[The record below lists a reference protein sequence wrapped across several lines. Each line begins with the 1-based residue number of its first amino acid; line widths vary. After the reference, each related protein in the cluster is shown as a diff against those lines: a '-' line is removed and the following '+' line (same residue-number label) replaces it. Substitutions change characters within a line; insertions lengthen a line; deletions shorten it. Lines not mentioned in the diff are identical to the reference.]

1 MSSNKK
7 SSKNNKNQEIIE
19 EEEEKEKM
27 EIENEEEENEERDE
41 EGMEDQ
47 EEEDKEQEENE
58 GEEENEEEENKKEEK
73 ENDDLEDRIANIGD
87 ASLKIQ
93 NIVSILS
100 DFKTKREEGKSRST
114 YMQELKNLCKS
125 YYEYN
130 DDICDLIFNL
140 FPPNEA
146 IEFME
151 ASDSQK
157 VLTIRTNSL
166 KTKRRELAKN
176 LISRGVNLDP
186 LAEWSKVGLKIY
198 SSSVPIGATPEY
210 LSGQYMLQ
218 SASSFLP
225 VLAMDPHP
233 GDKILDMCASP
244 GGKTTYIGQLMKNE
258 GLLVAND
265 FKKERIKS
273 LFFNIHRMGIKN
285 SIITNYDGREFA
297 KLYNKFDRVLLDAPC
312 SGLGVIS
319 KDKSV
324 KMNRT
329 YKEILNNSRLQKELI
344 LAAID
349 SCNAKG
355 KGDGIIVYS
364 TCSISVEENEWV
376 IDYALKHR
384 YVKCIETGIEIGEP
398 GLVKFR
404 EKHFHPTVSNTRRI
418 YPHIHNIDG
427 FFIAKLK
434 KYNDGPKIKGEIQ
447 KKEKEKKNKNRN
459 KKKEKKNLNEENE
472 NENEKEVEE
481 EEDENENDNN
491 NIDVDEYENNLEEN
505 SEPEDIQD
513 QIKRGKLKNY
523 NIGDDKNKKNKKKK
537 KNKNKEEDEEDD
549 GIFSGE
555 EYEKDEEDIEK
566 EAKKQKIKKD
576 KMKENKNKDEKNL
589 KKNKKQKQKEIEEVK
604 NKSKEKE
611 KKQNK
616 KEKTLEKNN
625 QEKKEEKTKEEKSNK
640 KVSKIMDIS
649 EEKEE
654 NNNKDNI
661 KSSKKEKKKEKKVI
675 LEKEDEKDEDENKE
689 DEDAKKEIEKSN
701 KKKKKKE
708 RKESEEKEEKLI
720 SKKRKASDSEIK
732 DQDNDNKDKNKDK
745 SGKKKKKK

>member
-7 SSKNNKNQEIIE
+7 NFKKEKAQKIDSEEENEIIE
-19 EEEEKEKM
+19 EENNNEQEEIEEENDKEQEEIEEENDNEQEEKEQ
-27 EIENEEEENEERDE
+27 EENEEEEENEE
-41 EGMEDQ
+41 GKNKVI
-47 EEEDKEQEENE
+47 KE
-58 GEEENEEEENKKEEK
+58 K
-73 ENDDLEDRIANIGD
+73 DDLDERIATIGD

-100 DFKTKREEGKSRST
+100 DFKAKREEGKSRSE
-114 YMQELKNLCKS
+114 YMSELKELCKS

-176 LISRGVNLDP
+176 LIARGVNLDP

-225 VLAMDPHP
+225 VLALDPHP

-285 SIITNYDGREFA
+285 SIVTNYDGREFA

-384 YVKCIETGIEIGEP
+384 YVKCIEAGIEIGEP

-404 EKHFHPTVSNTRRI
+404 EKHFHPSIANTRRI

-434 KYNDGPKIKGEIQ
+434 KYSDGPKIKGEIPQKENQ
-447 KKEKEKKNKNRN
+447 KKQ
-459 KKKEKKNLNEENE
+459 
-472 NENEKEVEE
+472 NEKE
-481 EEDENENDNN
+481 
-491 NIDVDEYENNLEEN
+491 NIDVDDYENNLEEN

-513 QIKRGKLKNY
+513 QIKKGKLKDY
-523 NIGDDKNKKNKKKK
+523 NMSDNKKNKDKK
-537 KNKNKEEDEEDD
+537 KNKEKEDNEEDD
-549 GIFSGE
+549 GIFSGD
-555 EYEKDEEDIEK
+555 EYEKVEEDIEK
-566 EAKKQKIKKD
+566 EAKNKKFKND
-576 KMKENKNKDEKNL
+576 K
-589 KKNKKQKQKEIEEVK
+589 KKNKKKENNK
-604 NKSKEKE
+604 NNEKEKNEDIKKEKE
-611 KKQNK
+611 NLKKKNKNKKKDKKESKESEDEENIEEENTNKMKKEKDKKNKDIIFEEEKDEEKNEKINNKKITKENK
-616 KEKTLEKNN
+616 KEKKLK
-625 QEKKEEKTKEEKSNK
+625 EKKEEENEDINQNDKEE
-640 KVSKIMDIS
+640 I
-649 EEKEE
+649 
-654 NNNKDNI
+654 
-661 KSSKKEKKKEKKVI
+661 KKKE
-675 LEKEDEKDEDENKE
+675 
-689 DEDAKKEIEKSN
+689 
-701 KKKKKKE
+701 KKE
-708 RKESEEKEEKLI
+708 RKESEGKEKEKEKKEEKLI
-720 SKKRKASDSEIK
+720 NKKRKASETNI
-732 DQDNDNKDKNKDK
+732 NNKDK
-745 SGKKKKKK
+745 SNKKKKNK

>member
-1 MSSNKK
+1 MSSHKK
-7 SSKNNKNQEIIE
+7 NMKKENNQKVNDE
-19 EEEEKEKM
+19 EENEEMEVENEEENEENEVIEDKEG
-27 EIENEEEENEERDE
+27 EPEENEEEENE
-41 EGMEDQ
+41 
-47 EEEDKEQEENE
+47 NE
-58 GEEENEEEENKKEEK
+58 KEEK
-73 ENDDLEDRIANIGD
+73 QNDDLDERIANIGD

-93 NIVSILS
+93 NLVSILS
-100 DFKTKREEGKSRST
+100 DFKAKREEGKSRST
-114 YMQELKNLCKS
+114 YISELKELCKS
-125 YYEYN
+125 YFEYN

-225 VLAMDPHP
+225 VLALDPHP

-297 KLYNKFDRVLLDAPC
+297 KLFNKFDRVLLDAPC

-349 SCNAKG
+349 SCNVKG

-384 YVKCIETGIEIGEP
+384 YVKCIECGIEIGEP

-404 EKHFHPTVSNTRRI
+404 EKHFHPSIANTRRI

-434 KYNDGPKIKGEIQ
+434 KYTDGAKIKGNA
-447 KKEKEKKNKNRN
+447 EKDETENKNKKSNQ
-459 KKKEKKNLNEENE
+459 K
-472 NENEKEVEE
+472 NEK
-481 EEDENENDNN
+481 NEDNN
-491 NIDVDEYENNLEEN
+491 DIEANVVVEDYENNLEEN
-505 SEPEDIQD
+505 SEPEDIQE
-513 QIKRGKLKNY
+513 QIKKGKLRNY
-523 NIGDDKNKKNKKKK
+523 NIGDDKGKKSKKKNKK
-537 KNKNKEEDEEDD
+537 EDDEEDD

-555 EYEKDEEDIEK
+555 EYEKVEEDVEK
-566 EAKKQKIKKD
+566 EANKKKLNQSKKEKSKNKEKQKDTSKQNIKEKKEIKNEEKKQKGKEKNVKKNKKEEKEKNDSDDDKEIQRKKKSKENKGENEGKMKGDKSSKKLNMKKEEIEEEEEEENDKLKSSKKKQNKDKKD
-576 KMKENKNKDEKNL
+576 FKKISKEKKDNDMISEEENKKTEIKIKNKNKD
-589 KKNKKQKQKEIEEVK
+589 KEV
-604 NKSKEKE
+604 
-611 KKQNK
+611 K
-616 KEKTLEKNN
+616 KEKDEN
-625 QEKKEEKTKEEKSNK
+625 EEKEVKLINKKRKESENKENKYKDKSNK
-640 KVSKIMDIS
+640 K
-649 EEKEE
+649 
-654 NNNKDNI
+654 
-661 KSSKKEKKKEKKVI
+661 
-675 LEKEDEKDEDENKE
+675 
-689 DEDAKKEIEKSN
+689 
-701 KKKKKKE
+701 
-708 RKESEEKEEKLI
+708 R
-720 SKKRKASDSEIK
+720 
-732 DQDNDNKDKNKDK
+732 KNK
-745 SGKKKKKK
+745 

>member
-7 SSKNNKNQEIIE
+7 NFKKEKAQKIDSEEENEIIE
-19 EEEEKEKM
+19 EENNNEQE
-27 EIENEEEENEERDE
+27 EIEEENDKEQEEIEQEENEEEEENEE
-41 EGMEDQ
+41 GKNKVI
-47 EEEDKEQEENE
+47 KE
-58 GEEENEEEENKKEEK
+58 K
-73 ENDDLEDRIANIGD
+73 DDLDERIATIGD

-100 DFKTKREEGKSRST
+100 DFKAKREEGKSRSE
-114 YMQELKNLCKS
+114 YMSELKELCKS

-176 LISRGVNLDP
+176 LIARGVNLDP

-225 VLAMDPHP
+225 VLALDPHP

-285 SIITNYDGREFA
+285 SIVTNYDGREFA

-384 YVKCIETGIEIGEP
+384 YVKCIEAGIEIGEP

-404 EKHFHPTVSNTRRI
+404 EKHFHPSIANTRRI

-434 KYNDGPKIKGEIQ
+434 KYSDGPKIKGEIPQKENQ
-447 KKEKEKKNKNRN
+447 KKQ
-459 KKKEKKNLNEENE
+459 
-472 NENEKEVEE
+472 NEKE
-481 EEDENENDNN
+481 
-491 NIDVDEYENNLEEN
+491 NIDVDDYENNLEEN

-513 QIKRGKLKNY
+513 QIKKGKLKDY
-523 NIGDDKNKKNKKKK
+523 NMSDNKKNKDKK
-537 KNKNKEEDEEDD
+537 KNKEKEDNEEDD
-549 GIFSGE
+549 GIFSGD
-555 EYEKDEEDIEK
+555 EYEKVEEDIEK
-566 EAKKQKIKKD
+566 EAKNKKFKNDKIKNKKKENNKNNEKEKNEDIKKEKENLKKKNKNKKKD
-576 KMKENKNKDEKNL
+576 KKESKESEDEENIEEENTNKMKKEKDKKNKDIIFEEEKDEEKNE
-589 KKNKKQKQKEIEEVK
+589 KINNKKITKE
-604 NKSKEKE
+604 
-611 KKQNK
+611 NK
-616 KEKTLEKNN
+616 KEKKLK
-625 QEKKEEKTKEEKSNK
+625 EKKEEENEDINQNDKEE
-640 KVSKIMDIS
+640 I
-649 EEKEE
+649 
-654 NNNKDNI
+654 
-661 KSSKKEKKKEKKVI
+661 KKKE
-675 LEKEDEKDEDENKE
+675 
-689 DEDAKKEIEKSN
+689 
-701 KKKKKKE
+701 KKE
-708 RKESEEKEEKLI
+708 RKESEGKEKEKEKKEEKLI
-720 SKKRKASDSEIK
+720 NKKRKASETNI
-732 DQDNDNKDKNKDK
+732 NNKDK
-745 SGKKKKKK
+745 SNKKKKNK

>member
-1 MSSNKK
+1 MSSHKK
-7 SSKNNKNQEIIE
+7 NMKKEKKQEINE
-19 EEEEKEKM
+19 EEVEFENEEENEENE
-27 EIENEEEENEERDE
+27 EIDNEEGEPEENEEEENE
-41 EGMEDQ
+41 
-47 EEEDKEQEENE
+47 NE
-58 GEEENEEEENKKEEK
+58 KEEK
-73 ENDDLEDRIANIGD
+73 QNDDLDERIANIGD

-114 YMQELKNLCKS
+114 YMSELKELCKS

-176 LISRGVNLDP
+176 LITRGVNLDP

-225 VLAMDPHP
+225 VLALDPHP

-285 SIITNYDGREFA
+285 SIVTNYDGREFA
-297 KLYNKFDRVLLDAPC
+297 KLFNRFDRVLLDAPC

-384 YVKCIETGIEIGEP
+384 YVKCIECGIEIGEP

-404 EKHFHPTVSNTRRI
+404 EKHFHPSIVNTRRI

-434 KYNDGPKIKGEIQ
+434 KYSDGVKIKGDA
-447 KKEKEKKNKNRN
+447 EKAENKNKSQN
-459 KKKEKKNLNEENE
+459 KKSDSKNEENNDAE
-472 NENEKEVEE
+472 PEVDV
-481 EEDENENDNN
+481 ED
-491 NIDVDEYENNLEEN
+491 YENNLEEN
-505 SEPEDIQD
+505 SEPEDIQE
-513 QIKRGKLKNY
+513 QIKKGKLRNY
-523 NIGDDKNKKNKKKK
+523 NLGDDKGKKSKK
-537 KNKNKEEDEEDD
+537 KNKKEEDEEDD

-555 EYEKDEEDIEK
+555 EYEKVEEDVEK
-566 EAKKQKIKKD
+566 EANKKSLKQRRKEQNKNKEKQEDISKQNIKDKKEIKDEWKKQKEKSSKKD
-576 KMKENKNKDEKNL
+576 KKEVKEKNNNDSDDEKETQKEKKSKKNKGENEGKMKRDKSNKNL
-589 KKNKKQKQKEIEEVK
+589 KMKKEEIELEEEEEENDK
-604 NKSKEKE
+604 LKSSQ

-616 KEKTLEKNN
+616 
-625 QEKKEEKTKEEKSNK
+625 EKKDSK
-640 KVSKIMDIS
+640 KLS
-649 EEKEE
+649 
-654 NNNKDNI
+654 
-661 KSSKKEKKKEKKVI
+661 KEKKDDSMSSEEEENKKTVKKVKNKNKEK
-675 LEKEDEKDEDENKE
+675 EG
-689 DEDAKKEIEKSN
+689 KKEL
-701 KKKKKKE
+701 
-708 RKESEEKEEKLI
+708 EEKEEKLI
-720 SKKRKASDSEIK
+720 SKKRKESE
-732 DQDNDNKDKNKDK
+732 NKENKSKDK
-745 SGKKKKKK
+745 SNKKKKK

>member
-1 MSSNKK
+1 MSSKK
-7 SSKNNKNQEIIE
+7 KISKKE
-19 EEEEKEKM
+19 EEEES
-27 EIENEEEENEERDE
+27 I
-41 EGMEDQ
+41 
-47 EEEDKEQEENE
+47 
-58 GEEENEEEENKKEEK
+58 EEENEEENVEEGSEEMEEEQKEEDDQEEQKEIEDNNESEKKEK
-73 ENDDLEDRIANIGD
+73 DDLEERIANIGD

-100 DFKTKREEGKSRST
+100 DFKTKREEGKSRSE
-114 YMQELKNLCKS
+114 YMSELKNLCKS

-198 SSSVPIGATPEY
+198 SSTVPIGATPEY

-225 VLAMDPHP
+225 VLALDPHP
-233 GDKILDMCASP
+233 GEKILDMCASP

-273 LFFNIHRMGIKN
+273 LFFNVHRMGIKN

-324 KMNRT
+324 KMNRS

-364 TCSISVEENEWV
+364 TCTISVEENEWV

-384 YVKCIETGIEIGEP
+384 YVKCIEAGIEIGEP
-398 GLVKFR
+398 GFVKFR
-404 EKHFHPTVSNTRRI
+404 EKHFHPSISNTRRI

-434 KYNDGPKIKGEIQ
+434 KYSDGPKIKGEIP
-447 KKEKEKKNKNRN
+447 KKEKEKNDKNS
-459 KKKEKKNLNEENE
+459 KKEE
-472 NENEKEVEE
+472 
-481 EEDENENDNN
+481 N
-491 NIDVDEYENNLEEN
+491 NIDVDDYENNLEEN

-513 QIKRGKLKNY
+513 QIKKGQLKNY
-523 NIGDDKNKKNKKKK
+523 NLGEDKNKNKKKKK
-537 KNKNKEEDEEDD
+537 KNKN
-549 GIFSGE
+549 
-555 EYEKDEEDIEK
+555 
-566 EAKKQKIKKD
+566 
-576 KMKENKNKDEKNL
+576 N
-589 KKNKKQKQKEIEEVK
+589 
-604 NKSKEKE
+604 
-611 KKQNK
+611 
-616 KEKTLEKNN
+616 
-625 QEKKEEKTKEEKSNK
+625 
-640 KVSKIMDIS
+640 
-649 EEKEE
+649 EKEE
-654 NNNKDNI
+654 
-661 KSSKKEKKKEKKVI
+661 
-675 LEKEDEKDEDENKE
+675 
-689 DEDAKKEIEKSN
+689 
-701 KKKKKKE
+701 
-708 RKESEEKEEKLI
+708 
-720 SKKRKASDSEIK
+720 
-732 DQDNDNKDKNKDK
+732 
-745 SGKKKKKK
+745 

>member
-1 MSSNKK
+1 MSSHKK
-7 SSKNNKNQEIIE
+7 NIKKEKNQEVNE
-19 EEEEKEKM
+19 EEENEEM
-27 EIENEEEENEERDE
+27 EVENEEENEENEENEEIGNEEGEPEENEEEENE
-41 EGMEDQ
+41 
-47 EEEDKEQEENE
+47 
-58 GEEENEEEENKKEEK
+58 KEEK
-73 ENDDLEDRIANIGD
+73 QNDDLDERIANIGD

-100 DFKTKREEGKSRST
+100 DFKTKREEGKSRSS
-114 YMQELKNLCKS
+114 YMSELKELCKS

-225 VLAMDPHP
+225 VLALDPHP

-297 KLYNKFDRVLLDAPC
+297 KLFNKFDRVLLDAPC

-384 YVKCIETGIEIGEP
+384 YVKCIECGIEIGEP

-404 EKHFHPTVSNTRRI
+404 EKHFHPSIANTRRI

-434 KYNDGPKIKGEIQ
+434 KYSDGAKIKGDV
-447 KKEKEKKNKNRN
+447 EKAETENKSKNKNKKSNQN
-459 KKKEKKNLNEENE
+459 KEN
-472 NENEKEVEE
+472 NDVEPDVAV
-481 EEDENENDNN
+481 ED
-491 NIDVDEYENNLEEN
+491 YENNLEEN
-505 SEPEDIQD
+505 SEPEDIQE
-513 QIKRGKLKNY
+513 QIKKGKLKNY
-523 NIGDDKNKKNKKKK
+523 NLGDDKGKKSKKKNKK
-537 KNKNKEEDEEDD
+537 EDDEEDD

-555 EYEKDEEDIEK
+555 EYEKVEEDVEK
-566 EAKKQKIKKD
+566 EANKKKLNQSKNEKNKNKEKQKDISKQNIKVKKEIKNEEKKQKEKSAKKNKKEEKEKEKEKEKNDSDDDKETKKEKKNKKNKGENEGKTKEDKSSKKLNIKKEEIELEEEEEENN
-576 KMKENKNKDEKNL
+576 KLKSSKKQQNKEKKDSKKISKEKKDDDMISEEEEEEENKKTVKKIKNKNKDKYKEG
-589 KKNKKQKQKEIEEVK
+589 KKGQ
-604 NKSKEKE
+604 
-611 KKQNK
+611 
-616 KEKTLEKNN
+616 
-625 QEKKEEKTKEEKSNK
+625 EEK
-640 KVSKIMDIS
+640 
-649 EEKEE
+649 
-654 NNNKDNI
+654 
-661 KSSKKEKKKEKKVI
+661 
-675 LEKEDEKDEDENKE
+675 
-689 DEDAKKEIEKSN
+689 
-701 KKKKKKE
+701 
-708 RKESEEKEEKLI
+708 EEKEEKLI
-720 SKKRKASDSEIK
+720 SKKRKESE
-732 DQDNDNKDKNKDK
+732 NKENKNKDK
-745 SGKKKKKK
+745 SNKKKKK

>member
-1 MSSNKK
+1 MSSHKKNMKKEKNKEV
-7 SSKNNKNQEIIE
+7 NE
-19 EEEEKEKM
+19 EEEIEEM
-27 EIENEEEENEERDE
+27 EVENEEENEENEENEEIDNEEREPEENEEEENE
-41 EGMEDQ
+41 
-47 EEEDKEQEENE
+47 NE
-58 GEEENEEEENKKEEK
+58 KEEK
-73 ENDDLEDRIANIGD
+73 QNDDLDERIANIGD

-114 YMQELKNLCKS
+114 YMTELKELCKS

-157 VLTIRTNSL
+157 VLTIRANSL

-225 VLAMDPHP
+225 VLALDPHP

-297 KLYNKFDRVLLDAPC
+297 KLFNKFDRVLLDAPC

-384 YVKCIETGIEIGEP
+384 YVKCIECGIEIGEP

-404 EKHFHPTVSNTRRI
+404 EKHFHPSIANTRRI

-434 KYNDGPKIKGEIQ
+434 KYSDGAKIKGDI
-447 KKEKEKKNKNRN
+447 EKAETESKSKNKNKKAN
-459 KKKEKKNLNEENE
+459 KKNEEN
-472 NENEKEVEE
+472 NDVEE
-481 EEDENENDNN
+481 DVVVED
-491 NIDVDEYENNLEEN
+491 YENNLEGN
-505 SEPEDIQD
+505 SEPEDIQE
-513 QIKRGKLKNY
+513 QIKKGKLRNY
-523 NIGDDKNKKNKKKK
+523 NLGDDKGKKSKKKNKK
-537 KNKNKEEDEEDD
+537 EDDEEDD

-555 EYEKDEEDIEK
+555 EYEKVEEDVEKEANKKKLNQSKKEKNTIKEKKKDISKQKIKEKKEIKNEEAKQKVNQKNVIKNKKEEKEKDKNEYDDDK
-566 EAKKQKIKKD
+566 EAKKEKKSKKNKGENEG
-576 KMKENKNKDEKNL
+576 KMKGNKSSKKLNMKKEEIELEEEEEEENYKLKSSKKKENKEKNDS
-589 KKNKKQKQKEIEEVK
+589 KKI
-604 NKSKEKE
+604 SKEK
-611 KKQNK
+611 KKNDYMIFEEEEENK
-616 KEKTLEKNN
+616 KAMKKINNKNKN
-625 QEKKEEKTKEEKSNK
+625 KEGNKEQ
-640 KVSKIMDIS
+640 

-654 NNNKDNI
+654 KD
-661 KSSKKEKKKEKKVI
+661 
-675 LEKEDEKDEDENKE
+675 
-689 DEDAKKEIEKSN
+689 
-701 KKKKKKE
+701 
-708 RKESEEKEEKLI
+708 EKLI
-720 SKKRKASDSEIK
+720 SKKRKESE
-732 DQDNDNKDKNKDK
+732 NKENKNKDK
-745 SGKKKKKK
+745 SNKKKKK

>member
-1 MSSNKK
+1 MSSHKKNMKKEKNKEV
-7 SSKNNKNQEIIE
+7 NE
-19 EEEEKEKM
+19 EEEIEEM
-27 EIENEEEENEERDE
+27 EVENEEENEENEENEEIENEEREPEENEEEENE
-41 EGMEDQ
+41 
-47 EEEDKEQEENE
+47 NE
-58 GEEENEEEENKKEEK
+58 KEEK
-73 ENDDLEDRIANIGD
+73 QNDDLDERIANIGD

-114 YMQELKNLCKS
+114 YMTELKELCKS

-157 VLTIRTNSL
+157 VLTIRANSL

-225 VLAMDPHP
+225 VLALDPHP

-297 KLYNKFDRVLLDAPC
+297 KLFNKFDRVLLDAPC

-384 YVKCIETGIEIGEP
+384 YVKCIECGIEIGEP

-404 EKHFHPTVSNTRRI
+404 EKHFHPSIANTRRI

-434 KYNDGPKIKGEIQ
+434 KYSDGAKIKGDI
-447 KKEKEKKNKNRN
+447 EKAETESKSKNKNKKAN
-459 KKKEKKNLNEENE
+459 KKNEEN
-472 NENEKEVEE
+472 NDVEE
-481 EEDENENDNN
+481 DVVVED
-491 NIDVDEYENNLEEN
+491 YENNLEEN
-505 SEPEDIQD
+505 SEPEDIQE
-513 QIKRGKLKNY
+513 QIKKGKLRNY
-523 NIGDDKNKKNKKKK
+523 NLGDDKGKKSKKKNKK
-537 KNKNKEEDEEDD
+537 EDDEEDD

-555 EYEKDEEDIEK
+555 EYEKVEEDVEKEANKKKLNQSKKEKNTIKEKKKDISKQNIKEKKEIKNEEAKQKVNQKNVIKNKKEEKEKDKNEYDDDK
-566 EAKKQKIKKD
+566 EAKKEKKSKKNKGENEG
-576 KMKENKNKDEKNL
+576 KMKGNKSSKKLNMKKEEIELEEEEEEENYKLKSSKKKENKEKNDS
-589 KKNKKQKQKEIEEVK
+589 KKI
-604 NKSKEKE
+604 SKEK
-611 KKQNK
+611 KKNDYMIFEEEEENK
-616 KEKTLEKNN
+616 KAMKKINNKNKN
-625 QEKKEEKTKEEKSNK
+625 KEGNKEQ
-640 KVSKIMDIS
+640 

-654 NNNKDNI
+654 KD
-661 KSSKKEKKKEKKVI
+661 
-675 LEKEDEKDEDENKE
+675 
-689 DEDAKKEIEKSN
+689 
-701 KKKKKKE
+701 
-708 RKESEEKEEKLI
+708 EKLI
-720 SKKRKASDSEIK
+720 SKKRKESE
-732 DQDNDNKDKNKDK
+732 NKENKNKDK
-745 SGKKKKKK
+745 SNKKKKK

>member
-1 MSSNKK
+1 MSSKK
-7 SSKNNKNQEIIE
+7 NLKKQNIQDLE
-19 EEEEKEKM
+19 EEENEEN
-27 EIENEEEENEERDE
+27 EIENEEEENEEINDTQQEKE
-41 EGMEDQ
+41 EQEEQ
-47 EEEDKEQEENE
+47 EEEFEKNNEQEENE
-58 GEEENEEEENKKEEK
+58 ENENEHNKKK
-73 ENDDLEDRIANIGD
+73 SNQDDLEEGISNIGD
-87 ASLKIQ
+87 ASLKIH
-93 NIVSILS
+93 NIISILS
-100 DFKTKREEGKSRST
+100 DFKIKGEEGKSRNE
-114 YMQELKNLCKS
+114 YMMELKELCKS

-157 VLTIRTNSL
+157 IITIRTNSL

-198 SSSVPIGATPEY
+198 SSTVPIGATPEY

-225 VLAMDPHP
+225 VLSLEPHP
-233 GDKILDMCASP
+233 GEKILDMCASP

-273 LFFNIHRMGIKN
+273 LFFNVHRMGIKN

-329 YKEILNNSRLQKELI
+329 YKEILNNSKLQKELI

-349 SCNAKG
+349 SCNGKG

-364 TCSISVEENEWV
+364 TCTISVEENEWV

-384 YVKCIETGIEIGEP
+384 YVKCIETGLEIGEP
-398 GLVKFR
+398 GFSQFR
-404 EKHFHPTVSNTRRI
+404 EKHFHPSISNTRRI

-434 KYNDGPKIKGEIQ
+434 KYNDGPKIKRDIPKKENEKNKNKKNEKKFKN
-447 KKEKEKKNKNRN
+447 KKEKEIENHVNIN
-459 KKKEKKNLNEENE
+459 NEDLDINI
-472 NENEKEVEE
+472 
-481 EEDENENDNN
+481 ND
-491 NIDVDEYENNLEEN
+491 YENNLEEN
-505 SEPEDIQD
+505 IEPEDIQE
-513 QIKRGKLKNY
+513 QIKKGKLKDY
-523 NIGDDKNKKNKKKK
+523 NSGDEK
-537 KNKNKEEDEEDD
+537 KNKNKKYKKNDDEENDD
-549 GIFSGE
+549 IFSGE

-566 EAKKQKIKKD
+566 DAKKLDKKER
-576 KMKENKNKDEKNL
+576 KLNFKEKNF
-589 KKNKKQKQKEIEEVK
+589 KKKRK
-604 NKSKEKE
+604 NKEKE
-611 KKQNK
+611 KIKEEIKEKKESNII
-616 KEKTLEKNN
+616 KEKTESDEKN
-625 QEKKEEKTKEEKSNK
+625 EKNGNKDKEEKINEKNIKEKIEDRNENFKMKRKEEMIEEEVEGDEKDLKEKKKSKKRIQNK
-640 KVSKIMDIS
+640 DLKENIKADDNKIKIKENERKKS
-649 EEKEE
+649 EEKE
-654 NNNKDNI
+654 D
-661 KSSKKEKKKEKKVI
+661 
-675 LEKEDEKDEDENKE
+675 
-689 DEDAKKEIEKSN
+689 
-701 KKKKKKE
+701 
-708 RKESEEKEEKLI
+708 KLI
-720 SKKRKASDSEIK
+720 NKKRKLSDSKGNNI
-732 DQDNDNKDKNKDK
+732 DKCKDK
-745 SGKKKKKK
+745 STKKRKNK

>member
-7 SSKNNKNQEIIE
+7 SSKNDKKKEIVE
-19 EEEEKEKM
+19 
-27 EIENEEEENEERDE
+27 EEEENED
-41 EGMEDQ
+41 MEIDN
-47 EEEDKEQEENE
+47 EEEDEQIDDEQEENE
-58 GEEENEEEENKKEEK
+58 EEQEGIEGEKEGKEQEEMEGEEEEEEEDNKKEGKEK
-73 ENDDLEDRIANIGD
+73 DDLDERIADIGD

-100 DFKTKREEGKSRST
+100 DFKAKREEGKNRST
-114 YMQELKNLCKS
+114 YMSELKTLCKS

-225 VLAMDPHP
+225 VLALDPHP

-319 KDKSV
+319 KDKAV

-364 TCSISVEENEWV
+364 TCTISVEENEWV

-404 EKHFHPTVSNTRRI
+404 EKHFHPTISNTRRI

-447 KKEKEKKNKNRN
+447 KKEKEK
-459 KKKEKKNLNEENE
+459 E
-472 NENEKEVEE
+472 
-481 EEDENENDNN
+481 
-491 NIDVDEYENNLEEN
+491 
-505 SEPEDIQD
+505 
-513 QIKRGKLKNY
+513 
-523 NIGDDKNKKNKKKK
+523 K
-537 KNKNKEEDEEDD
+537 KNKNDSNNIDSKIITRKEELDFITNRLKKID
-549 GIFSGE
+549 IF
-555 EYEKDEEDIEK
+555 K
-566 EAKKQKIKKD
+566 
-576 KMKENKNKDEKNL
+576 NKNISYNL
-589 KKNKKQKQKEIEEVK
+589 IYRATRDGHYPDDFHNKCDGKKNTITII
-604 NKSKEKE
+604 
-611 KKQNK
+611 
-616 KEKTLEKNN
+616 KT
-625 QEKKEEKTKEEKSNK
+625 
-640 KVSKIMDIS
+640 
-649 EEKEE
+649 
-654 NNNKDNI
+654 I
-661 KSSKKEKKKEKKVI
+661 KGMKF
-675 LEKEDEKDEDENKE
+675 
-689 DEDAKKEIEKSN
+689 
-701 KKKKKKE
+701 
-708 RKESEEKEEKLI
+708 
-720 SKKRKASDSEIK
+720 
-732 DQDNDNKDKNKDK
+732 
-745 SGKKKKKK
+745 

>member
-1 MSSNKK
+1 MN
-7 SSKNNKNQEIIE
+7 E
-19 EEEEKEKM
+19 EEESE
-27 EIENEEEENEERDE
+27 EIENEEEENF
-41 EGMEDQ
+41 ED
-47 EEEDKEQEENE
+47 
-58 GEEENEEEENKKEEK
+58 EEENEEIEQGEQEEKEDNEEEIEQEENGEEELEENQEEKNKKEK
-73 ENDDLEDRIANIGD
+73 ENDDLDERIANIGD

-100 DFKTKREEGKSRST
+100 DFKTKREEGKNRST
-114 YMQELKNLCKS
+114 YMSELKTLCKS

-198 SSSVPIGATPEY
+198 SSTVPIGATPEY

-233 GDKILDMCASP
+233 SEKILDMCASP

-258 GLLVAND
+258 GLIVAND

-285 SIITNYDGREFA
+285 CIITNYDGREFA

-329 YKEILNNSRLQKELI
+329 YKEILNNSKLQKELI

-404 EKHFHPTVSNTRRI
+404 EKHFHPSISNTRRI

-447 KKEKEKKNKNRN
+447 KEEKKNKNTD
-459 KKKEKKNLNEENE
+459 KKKEDDKKI
-472 NENEKEVEE
+472 
-481 EEDENENDNN
+481 
-491 NIDVDEYENNLEEN
+491 NIDDYENNLEEE
-505 SEPEDIQD
+505 SEPEDIQE
-513 QIKRGKLKNY
+513 QIKKGKLKNY
-523 NIGDDKNKKNKKKK
+523 NIGDDKSKKNKKKK
-537 KNKNKEEDEEDD
+537 QNKEDDEEDD

-555 EYEKDEEDIEK
+555 EYEKDEDDIEK
-566 EAKKQKIKKD
+566 EAKKQKSKNKD
-576 KMKENKNKDEKNL
+576 KIKQINKNKNIEIKNTDKEKNKKL
-589 KKNKKQKQKEIEEVK
+589 ETKKTEEKNKKTDEKKNKEKDQKK
-604 NKSKEKE
+604 NKTKNKE
-611 KKQNK
+611 KKEKKEEDNYNK
-616 KEKTLEKNN
+616 KEKKNIEISEEKEEKEDIIEEKVKNKN
-625 QEKKEEKTKEEKSNK
+625 ELKEKKKDKKLKQEKKEEKEEDNK
-640 KVSKIMDIS
+640 KLNKKI
-649 EEKEE
+649 
-654 NNNKDNI
+654 
-661 KSSKKEKKKEKKVI
+661 
-675 LEKEDEKDEDENKE
+675 NKE
-689 DEDAKKEIEKSN
+689 
-701 KKKKKKE
+701 
-708 RKESEEKEEKLI
+708 RRQSEEKEEKLI
-720 SKKRKASDSEIK
+720 NKKRKTSDTNE
-732 DQDNDNKDKNKDK
+732 NNNKNKNT
-745 SGKKKKKK
+745 KKKKK

>member
-1 MSSNKK
+1 MSSHKKNMKKEKNKEV
-7 SSKNNKNQEIIE
+7 NE
-19 EEEEKEKM
+19 EEEIEEM
-27 EIENEEEENEERDE
+27 EVENEEENEE
-41 EGMEDQ
+41 
-47 EEEDKEQEENE
+47 N
-58 GEEENEEEENKKEEK
+58 EENEEIDNEEREPEENENEKEEK
-73 ENDDLEDRIANIGD
+73 QNDDLDERIANIGD

-114 YMQELKNLCKS
+114 YMTELKELCKS

-157 VLTIRTNSL
+157 VLTIRANSL

-225 VLAMDPHP
+225 VLALDPHP

-297 KLYNKFDRVLLDAPC
+297 KLFNKFDRVLLDAPC

-384 YVKCIETGIEIGEP
+384 YVKCIECGIEIGEP

-404 EKHFHPTVSNTRRI
+404 EKHFHPSIANTRRI

-434 KYNDGPKIKGEIQ
+434 KYSDGAKIKGDI
-447 KKEKEKKNKNRN
+447 EKAETESKSKNKNKKAN
-459 KKKEKKNLNEENE
+459 KKNEEN
-472 NENEKEVEE
+472 NDVEE
-481 EEDENENDNN
+481 DVVVED
-491 NIDVDEYENNLEEN
+491 YENNLEEN
-505 SEPEDIQD
+505 SEPEDIQE
-513 QIKRGKLKNY
+513 QIKKGKLRNY
-523 NIGDDKNKKNKKKK
+523 NLGDDKGKKSKKKNKK
-537 KNKNKEEDEEDD
+537 EDDEEDD

-555 EYEKDEEDIEK
+555 EYEKVEEDVEKEANKKKLNQSKKEKNTIKEKKKDISKQNIKEKKEIKNEEAKQKVNQKNVIKNKKEEKEKDKNEYDDDK
-566 EAKKQKIKKD
+566 EAKKEKKSKKNKGENEG
-576 KMKENKNKDEKNL
+576 KMKGNKSSKKLNMKKEEIELEEEEEEENYKLKSSKKKENKEKNDS
-589 KKNKKQKQKEIEEVK
+589 KKI
-604 NKSKEKE
+604 SKEK
-611 KKQNK
+611 KKNDYMIFEEEEENK
-616 KEKTLEKNN
+616 KAMKKINNKNKN
-625 QEKKEEKTKEEKSNK
+625 KEGNKEQ
-640 KVSKIMDIS
+640 

-654 NNNKDNI
+654 KD
-661 KSSKKEKKKEKKVI
+661 
-675 LEKEDEKDEDENKE
+675 
-689 DEDAKKEIEKSN
+689 
-701 KKKKKKE
+701 
-708 RKESEEKEEKLI
+708 EKLI
-720 SKKRKASDSEIK
+720 SKKRKESE
-732 DQDNDNKDKNKDK
+732 NKENKNKDK
-745 SGKKKKKK
+745 SNKKKKK